1 MRTRFL
7 WLTAIIGMLPCLGLA
22 HTSETIQNLALV
34 DYTGW
39 LIDSDANNGSPG
51 YDRDRIK
58 VTSTIEFTT
67 VENVAS
73 TYDYQMYFRLLNS
86 AGDPVPLIVGLGQ
99 TSTLHTVTDSVT
111 LPTFSGPFI
120 IKTSTRVYTPSLNP
134 AQRLDPYDTYRV
146 ELSLYERPDGTLR
159 YTSTG
164 DTSVTLL
171 YNFYHFTNPFSG
183 DAGLNVIAKLTG
195 AGFSRSYAVETIP
208 GKDTFEV
215 AVGCTLRRWD
225 NFNLPPAN
233 ANVSVR
239 FDYELIDGVSGDPV
253 PLVADNV
260 IVVKSVPSHV
270 NGAPD
275 APATF
280 SFGQFIQLEPVS
292 QIASA
297 DHVYYARITVSHVE
311 IVNQPLAP
319 GNDAITTTQ
328 RLLHFNGHLFF
339 GAINTIFTS
348 IDNVPAVGLVV
359 PGSHVT
365 TQLGVDNNS
374 GHIVGH
380 PSHTYGNGAN
390 LDVRLLNNGNAVL
403 NSGSVQVNEPA
414 PDLDEIANVR
424 IERQNIVLD
433 VNGAHGTV
441 IATLP
446 TGFGY
451 RANITGRLLSSKIA
465 WPGVDLNQNLV
476 PINDLTYGAPFFGCE
491 ESKPFW
497 VGANSMTWQVS
508 VGRFLIAPS
517 GALHYVRAKEIAEL
531 EAEPNLMEPDMKLKR
546 SNEQY
551 FRWLQGVTGGSQVLV
566 AADSAGN
573 ARMSLEMEFVA
584 GQFTTHFPYDSLIR
598 WTGNGHMRVSGD
610 HVVSSESFLTSALTI
625 NNRYDRDCPG
635 CGPGVGRAPLTVV
648 PDDAELRFTVD
659 GGISAQGSM
668 AAPRP
673 LNWGWIAEPSIQKYA
688 QRTTAFSESSFL
700 MAGCFLRGDQTSL
713 QPSHRPGVIMLTGVM
728 PTDLNYLERPGMAA
742 YQDGFADYA
751 GLNFRVLN
759 NGDKEAESVL
769 AGVPSGMYDLTGRS
783 KYYTRWSGV
792 SGIHEAVQGTFPEEM
807 KLYGYEFTFSNYGLS
822 YLSSQNHESR
832 TEGHVHVRTPSNFDQ
847 NFKELM
853 FSCVGALEDAKVPGD
868 EAGMYKLLEYWNA
881 DFVTMA
887 ISFDR
892 ADGVACDPGVGY
904 LVLGVKAHA
913 TYIEQSLFGN
923 LGFKNNG
930 NLISAQDVTS
940 GEILLDPGF
949 NSRLKVPNNFK
960 LAGQT
965 NEIYSLNPVTDAY
978 FNDWQKR
985 DPSVPQ
991 GHLNLAAELDVPF
1004 FENLKVH
1011 IHTAAKT
1018 NLPFA
1023 PIYLMGGWPDHG
1035 FGTANDNFFTAPG
1048 FDDDN
1053 VGRPGS
1059 VGVASYREHNTE
1071 DYHPRAQVSWLGVID
1086 FDYPLS
1092 WSPSLRAFKSFEP
1105 ESTDI
1110 LILKA
1115 EHQVKHL
1122 SAKNAELTFG
1132 VQYESLPF
1140 MNLATIAF
1148 NAIDENVGVLQAFT
1162 DAGLEP
1168 VRFQMDRGFGALNK
1182 MLNANPRELF
1192 DTPMSHIQMG
1202 VYAFYTELEYYWE
1215 TTQQFPMNFVVDDY
1229 FDPLTG
1235 HFIERFRELVTAQVG
1250 LINQLDLELDYAI
1263 EAVDGVQALLAEEGG
1278 SRTVA
1283 SQLMME
1289 VLRNLDPEL
1298 ASTIIDLA
1306 GGAIDSKFNGYLG
1319 KYDGAIDQASLA
1331 LTELKNT
1338 LIGLK
1343 AKLAANQE
1351 FANQLEGILN
1361 DNDTQ
1366 LQQMVSQVKQQVLD
1380 YFNSFNPADDP
1391 IEDIGYSEIGGFI
1404 MQKFEDKFF
1413 ALAVVPQMQVAI
1425 KQRLYDTDAAI
1436 REATDS
1442 GLGLVN
1448 TALREMVNEVLSML
1462 DNAFKGLLGKVG
1474 LTMSSAAL
1482 KGYAHINGDSLKLL
1496 RLDLK
1501 VRMQTPDVVEF
1512 GGYFQIKELDSE
1524 NTPTECL
1531 PASGKATEVT
1541 CGASGIPIKLG
1552 NSDVK
1557 LSVNTKFTFDSGGP
1571 VPYLIGMGGN
1581 VILDGSINFQT
1592 LEVTYINAGAAFGEF
1607 ENYISCAARVKV
1619 KGYEGAGGI
1628 FMGKACSVGFLSWD
1642 PQVEELLGQGSFT
1655 GFYFYGEVWIP
1666 ISEAWFGIPASCFFQ
1681 VSAGVG
1687 AGFGAFFE
1695 GPTFVGRML
1704 LGVSGDVLC
1713 IVSIKCTMS
1722 LAGKANPD
1730 GLSLSGKGT
1739 FEGELGPCPFCI
1751 SFSKDIKL
1759 KYQNEEWDVDF

>member
-1 MRTRFL
+1 MRIRFL
-7 WLTAIIGMLPCLGLA
+7 IALIGLLPCAGLT

-51 YDRDRIK
+51 YERNVIK
-58 VTSTIEFTT
+58 VTSTINFTT
-67 VENVAS
+67 VENSPS
-73 TYDYQMYFRLLNS
+73 TYDYQMSFRLLNS
-86 AGDPVPLIVGLGQ
+86 QGDPVPLIVGLGQ
-99 TSTLHTVTDSVT
+99 TSTVHIVTDSVT
-111 LPTFSGPFI
+111 LPFFI
-120 IKTSTRVYTPSLNP
+120 SQFIVKSTTRVYTPSLNP
-134 AQRLDPYDTYRV
+134 AVRLDPYDSYRV
-146 ELSLYERPDGTLR
+146 ELSLYERPDGNGR
-159 YTSTG
+159 YAATG
-164 DTSVTLL
+164 DSAVTALHT
-171 YNFYHFTNPFSG
+171 FYHFTNLVSG
-183 DAGLNVIAKLTG
+183 DSGFNVIAKLTG
-195 AGFSRSYAVETIP
+195 AGFNRSYAVETIP

-215 AVGCTLRRWD
+215 SVGCTLRRWD

-233 ANVSVR
+233 HNISVR
-239 FDYELIDGVSGDPV
+239 FDYELIDGVSGNPV
-253 PLVADNV
+253 PLVTDN
-260 IVVKSVPSHV
+260 ITVVKSMASYV

-275 APATF
+275 APAILN
-280 SFGQFIQLEPVS
+280 FGQLIEIEPVS
-292 QIASA
+292 QIQSA

-311 IVNQPLAP
+311 LLNQPLVE
-319 GNDAITTTQ
+319 GNDMITPTV

-339 GAINTIFTS
+339 GAIETIFTS
-348 IDNVPAVGLVV
+348 IDNIPAAGLVV
-359 PGSHVT
+359 PGSHVIT
-365 TQLGVDNNS
+365 ALGVDNNS
-374 GHIVGH
+374 GYILTHA
-380 PSHTYGNGAN
+380 SHTYGNGAN

-403 NSGSVQVNEPA
+403 NSGSVQVNEPV
-414 PDLDEIANVR
+414 PDKDEIANVR

-465 WPGVDLNQNLV
+465 WPGVALNQDLT

-497 VGANSMTWQVS
+497 VGANAMTWQVN
-508 VGRFLIAPS
+508 VGRFVIVPS
-517 GALHYVRAKEIAEL
+517 GALHYVRAKELNEL
-531 EAEPNLMEPDMKLKR
+531 EAETNLKEADMKLKR

-566 AADSAGN
+566 LADSAGN
-573 ARMSLEMEFVA
+573 ARMSLEAEFVA
-584 GQFTTHFPYDSLIR
+584 GQFTTHFPYDSFVR
-598 WTGNGHMRVSGD
+598 WTGNGHMKVTAD
-610 HVVSSESFLTSALTI
+610 QVISSDSFLTSALTI
-625 NNRYDRDCPG
+625 VNRYDRDCPG
-635 CGPGVGRAPLTVV
+635 CGPGVGRAPVTVV
-648 PDDAELRFTVD
+648 PENAELRFTVD
-659 GGISAQGSM
+659 GGISAAGAM
-668 AAPRP
+668 ASPRP
-673 LNWGWIAEPSIQKYA
+673 LTWGWIAEPSIQKYA
-688 QRTTAFSESSFL
+688 QRTTDFSESSFL

-713 QPSHRPGVIMLTGVM
+713 QAEHRPGVIMLTGVL
-728 PTDLNYLERPGMAA
+728 PTDLTYLERPGQPA
-742 YQDGFADYA
+742 YLDGFADYA
-751 GLNFRVLN
+751 GMNFRVMN
-759 NGDKEAESVL
+759 NGAKQGESVL
-769 AGVPSGMYDLTGRS
+769 AGVASGLYDLTGRS

-792 SGIHEAVQGTFPEEM
+792 SGIHEAVQGTFKEELT
-807 KLYGYEFTFSNYGLS
+807 LYGYQFTFSNYGLS

-832 TEGHVHVRTPSNFDQ
+832 TEGHVHVVAPSNFDQ

-853 FSCVGALEDAKVPGD
+853 FSCVGALEDAKVPAD
-868 EAGMYKLLEYWNA
+868 EVGMYKLLEYWNA

-887 ISFDR
+887 VGFDR
-892 ADGVACDPGVGY
+892 EDGADCNPGVGY

-913 TYIEQSLFGN
+913 TYVEEPLFGN

-930 NLISAQDVTS
+930 NLISAADVAS
-940 GEILLDPGF
+940 NEILLDDGF

-965 NEIYSLNPVTDAY
+965 NEIYSLNPVIDAY
-978 FNDWQKR
+978 FNDWEKR
-985 DPSVPQ
+985 DQSVPQ

-1011 IHTAAKT
+1011 IHTVAKT
-1018 NLPFA
+1018 NLPYA

-1035 FGTANDNFFTAPG
+1035 FGTANDNFFTDAD
-1048 FDDDN
+1048 FDADN
-1053 VGRPGS
+1053 VGRPSG
-1059 VGVASYREHNTE
+1059 VGVTNYHHYHTE

-1132 VQYESLPF
+1132 AEYESLPG
-1140 MNLATIAF
+1140 MNIATIAF
-1148 NAIDENVGVLQAFT
+1148 NAIDENVGVLQAFM

-1168 VRFQMDRGFGALNK
+1168 VRFKMERGFGALNK
-1182 MLNANPRELF
+1182 MLNANPHDLF
-1192 DTPMSHIQMG
+1192 ENPMLHIQDS

-1215 TTQQFPMNFVVDDY
+1215 TTQQFPMNFVVNDY

-1235 HFIERFRELVTAQVG
+1235 NFIERFRDLATAQIG
-1250 LINQLDLELDYAI
+1250 LINQLDLELTYAI
-1263 EAVDGVQALLAEEGG
+1263 EAVEAVQSLLAEDGG

-1298 ASTIIDLA
+1298 ASTITDLA
-1306 GGAIDSKFNGYLG
+1306 GGAIDGKFNDYLK
-1319 KYDGAIDQASLA
+1319 KYDGALDQTGVA
-1331 LTELKNT
+1331 LNALSNT
-1338 LIGLK
+1338 LATLK
-1343 AKLAANQE
+1343 GKLAANQD
-1351 FANQLEGILN
+1351 FAKELEEILSAH
-1361 DNDTQ
+1361 DGQ
-1366 LQQMVSQVKQQVLD
+1366 LQQMVTQVKQQVLD

-1391 IEDIGYSEIGGFI
+1391 IEDIGYGEIGGFI
-1404 MQKFEDKFF
+1404 MQKFKDKFF
-1413 ALAVVPQMQVAI
+1413 ALPVAPAMQVAI

-1442 GLGLVN
+1442 GMGLVN
-1448 TALREMVNEVLSML
+1448 TSLREMVNEVLSML
-1462 DNAFKGLLGKVG
+1462 DNAFKSLLGKVG

-1512 GGYFQIKELDSE
+1512 SGYFQIKELDSE

-1541 CGASGIPIKLG
+1541 CGAAGIPIKLG

-1571 VPYLIGMGGN
+1571 VPFLIGMGGN

-1607 ENYISCAARVKV
+1607 ENYISCAARVKI

-1704 LGVSGDVLC
+1704 MGVSGDVLC

-1730 GLSLSGKGT
+1730 GLSLSGVGRL
-1739 FEGELGPCPFCI
+1739 EGEIGPCPVCI
-1751 SFSKDIKL
+1751 DFSKELKL